1 MSTPH
6 NDQALGKPLGSKK
19 KRSAVFIVIV
29 ASIVVHI
36 LAGLGLAAVKIIEV
50 LQPEPEFEAPPV
62 VENKPPPPPPPPP
75 PTNKRAQRSLPRPQ
89 PLAARNPQNMSVPA
103 IEINNS
109 DLAIGGGRGFG
120 GGLGSLGGA
129 VADSLRISF
138 FGMESTGGN
147 VVILLDCSWSG
158 AGVFNKT
165 RAELMKTLNMMKS
178 NAMAKLS
185 VIYFGGNTAGY
196 LALRKEGQKQENP
209 LKQDF
214 WYPRGV
220 RPGVWFSANSREA
233 DSMIAQLKGV
243 NPNAKTSQVNT
254 AKQLN
259 EKGAFFVLG
268 TQYWGAFNAAFSL
281 DPAPDTI
288 YFMVEPGI
296 AFPNSGTVEKSFA
309 VAKKQG
315 LLKPENTKIYFVVAN
330 PKSSVK
336 DKKALYLMVNLM
348 HGGRL
353 SQREIDKLII
363 YD

>member
-1 MSTPH
+1 MSLPH
-6 NDQALGKPLGSKK
+6 NEQELGKPLRNKK
-19 KRSAVFIVIV
+19 KRSTVFLVIVITI
-29 ASIVVHI
+29 IVHV
-36 LAGLGLAAVKIIEV
+36 LGLGGLAAIKIIEV
-50 LQPEPEFEAPPV
+50 LKPEPAFEAPPV
-62 VENKPPPPPPPPP
+62 VEIAKPPPPPPPPP
-75 PTNKRAQRSLPRPQ
+75 TTKRSQKSLPRPQ
-89 PLAARNPQNMSVPA
+89 PLAAMNPQNMSVPA
-103 IEINNS
+103 IVMQDS
-109 DLAIGGGRGFG
+109 DMAFGRGFG
-120 GGLGSLGGA
+120 GGLGELGGGIMDR
-129 VADSLRISF
+129 VNISF
-138 FGMESTGGN
+138 FGIEGGN
-147 VVILLDCSWSG
+147 NNVILLDCSWSG

-185 VIYFGGNTAGY
+185 VIYFGGKTAGY

-233 DSMIAQLKGV
+233 DSMIAQLQGV

-281 DPAPDTI
+281 DPAPDSI
-288 YFMVEPGI
+288 YFMVEPGV
-296 AFPNSGTVEKSFA
+296 AFPNSGMVEKSFA